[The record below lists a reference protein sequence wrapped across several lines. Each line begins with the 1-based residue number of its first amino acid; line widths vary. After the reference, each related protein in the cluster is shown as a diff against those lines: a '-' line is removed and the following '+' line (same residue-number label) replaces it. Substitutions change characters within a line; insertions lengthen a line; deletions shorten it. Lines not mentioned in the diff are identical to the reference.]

1 MSNAGFLWA
10 FSAVLAVCVLPLTI
24 VYILAIARAGQDL
37 ASIHSECG
45 NALYPFVIANC
56 AFNWLLAITL
66 AFSLLGLWTYFLNYN
81 VNHVARQY
89 EILLGMM
96 LGSIS
101 VLYSLLSIAAL
112 AIVPVAMS
120 TQKCSQAIARVSWG
134 QPWLGIVGYINL
146 AIDVCIVLLFG
157 GLSCVIFSQKDYNQ
171 SYHPTT
177 QHITEPRPALPE
189 SHSAFDVQSILQ
201 SIEDKFVSMLH
212 LSRATEGSNH
222 ATPPPPPLAPAV
234 DPSHHPHVDEVDR
247 AALNASI
254 YQTQRSK

>member
-37 ASIHSECG
+37 ASIHNECG

-81 VNHVARQY
+81 VNNVARQY

-101 VLYSLLSIAAL
+101 GLYSLRSIAAL

-157 GLSCVIFSQKDYNQ
+157 GLSCVIFSQKDNNS
-171 SYHPTT
+171 SYHAMMTT
-177 QHITEPRPALPE
+177 QDITAPRPALPE
-189 SHSAFDVQSILQ
+189 SHHSAFNVESILK
-201 SIEDKFVSMLH
+201 SVEDKFESLLL
-212 LSRATEGSNH
+212 LSRATEESKH
-222 ATPPPPPLAPAV
+222 ATPHDAAIIAAEPNHEMDHAAV
-234 DPSHHPHVDEVDR
+234 
-247 AALNASI
+247 NASI
-254 YQTQRSK
+254 YQTHRSNRI